1 MPRFEGGTS
10 LTTSP
15 PILSVAAGDVLEA
28 RDQAQQRRL
37 AAARR
42 ADEDDELA
50 RLDVEVDAL
59 DDVDVAERLVD
70 VGELDFGHLD
80 DP

>member
-1 MPRFEGGTS
+1 MAMPRFDGGTS

-15 PILSVAAGDVLEA
+15 PIFIVPLVMSSRPG
-28 RDQAQQRRL
+28 DQAEERRL

-50 RLDVEVDAL
+50 LLDVEVDAL
-59 DDVDVAERLVD
+59 DDVDVAKRLLD
-70 VGELDFGHLD
+70 VGELNRGHVA
-80 DP
+80 